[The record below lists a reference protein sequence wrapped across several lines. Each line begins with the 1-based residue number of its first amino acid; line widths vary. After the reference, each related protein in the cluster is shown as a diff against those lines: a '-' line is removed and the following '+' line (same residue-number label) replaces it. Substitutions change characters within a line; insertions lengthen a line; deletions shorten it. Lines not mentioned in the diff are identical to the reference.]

1 MIGRIG
7 KVGVRAHILV
17 VGGLGPDRES
27 AIATPTFAVGR
38 RVSRIQAP
46 VQTIHVHLSNM
57 VGKSTQIGRSYP
69 DKPLQN

>member
-1 MIGRIG
+1 MIGRVG

-17 VGGLGPDRES
+17 VGGLEPDRES
-27 AIATPTFAVGR
+27 ATAIPTFAVGR
-38 RVSRIQAP
+38 QVSLIQAP

-69 DKPLQN
+69 DKPLRN